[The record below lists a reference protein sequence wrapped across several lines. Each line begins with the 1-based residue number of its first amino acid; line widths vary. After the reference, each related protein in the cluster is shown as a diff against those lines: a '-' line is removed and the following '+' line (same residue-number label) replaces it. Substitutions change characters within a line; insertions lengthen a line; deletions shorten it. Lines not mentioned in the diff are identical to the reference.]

1 MVNLH
6 NVGFGWW
13 LTVAWGSLILIDLI
27 IVASV
32 WMIKEV
38 VKYYGKHVI
47 RYIYNRVYG
56 NVSTGFNDNV
66 VYILHKISFL
76 CGKRD

>member
-13 LTVAWGSLILIDLI
+13 LTVAWGSLIVIDLI
-27 IVASV
+27 IVACA

-38 VKYYGKHVI
+38 VVYYGKHVV
-47 RYIYNRVYG
+47 RYFYNRIHG
-56 NVSTGFNDNV
+56 NASAGFNDNV
-66 VYILHKISFL
+66 RHFMHKIPFI
-76 CGKRD
+76 RR

>member
-13 LTVAWGSLILIDLI
+13 LTVAWGSLIAIDLI
-27 IVASV
+27 IVACA

-38 VKYYGKHVI
+38 VVYYGKHVV
-47 RYIYNRVYG
+47 RYIFNRIHG
-56 NVSTGFNDNV
+56 NVSSGFNDNV
-66 VYILHKISFL
+66 RHFLHKIPFI
-76 CGKRD
+76 RR

>member
-13 LTVAWGSLILIDLI
+13 LTVAWGSLIAIDLI
-27 IVASV
+27 IVACA
-32 WMIKEV
+32 WMLKEV
-38 VKYYGKHVI
+38 VIYYGKHAI
-47 RYIYNRVYG
+47 RYIHSRIRG

-66 VYILHKISFL
+66 RNFLYKISFI
-76 CGKRD
+76 RR